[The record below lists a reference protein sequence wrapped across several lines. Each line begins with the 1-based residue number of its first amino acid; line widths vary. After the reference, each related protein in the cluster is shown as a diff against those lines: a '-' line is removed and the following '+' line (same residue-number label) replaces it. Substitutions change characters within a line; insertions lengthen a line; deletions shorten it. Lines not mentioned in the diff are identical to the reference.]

1 VQVTQGIVLKADVQR
16 FRENKDADRVNL
28 GLGWSF

>member
-1 VQVTQGIVLKADVQR
+1 VVVKADVQR
-16 FRENKDADRVNL
+16 FRENRDSDRINL